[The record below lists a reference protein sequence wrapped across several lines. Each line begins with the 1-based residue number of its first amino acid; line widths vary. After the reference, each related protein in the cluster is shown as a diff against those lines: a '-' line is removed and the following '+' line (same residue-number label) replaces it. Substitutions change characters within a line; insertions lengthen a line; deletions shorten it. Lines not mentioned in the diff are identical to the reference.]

1 MTDKKTEKKKVTADD
16 IRDAL
21 GTLVNVMDK
30 FDLDVWPLF
39 ERLERELEQIESR
52 EERMAKYRRGPAPS
66 VKKPPARKGR
76 YASERHRELIES
88 FKKS

>member
-1 MTDKKTEKKKVTADD
+1 MTEKKTVKDKVTAED

-21 GTLVNVMDK
+21 STLVKVMDK

-52 EERMAKYRRGPAPS
+52 EERMAKYRREPPPAG
-66 VKKPPARKGR
+66 KKPPARKGH
-76 YASERHRELIES
+76 YASERHRELIEG
-88 FKKS
+88 FKNN

>member
-1 MTDKKTEKKKVTADD
+1 MTEKDNVTAED

-52 EERMAKYRRGPAPS
+52 EERMAKYRRGPAP
-66 VKKPPARKGR
+66 
-76 YASERHRELIES
+76 
-88 FKKS
+88 FC

>member
-1 MTDKKTEKKKVTADD
+1 MTEKDNVTAED

-52 EERMAKYRRGPAPS
+52 EERMAKYRREPEPS
-66 VKKPPARKGR
+66 DEKPPARKGR